1 MVRTAIALGATALL
15 LATALAAGSAAAS
28 APRYGAFKTPS
39 GNIVCGYGYGGTISP
54 AFIECGI
61 LSGLKPAPTNTCT
74 DIDYSGKRVSLTA
87 TGRAVPV
94 VCAGDPGPFLSLH
107 TAGVLAY
114 GRSWKGAGITCT
126 SGRTGL
132 TCRNLRGHGFFLS
145 RERWR
150 SF

>member
-1 MVRTAIALGATALL
+1 VVRPAIAAVLVL
-15 LATALAAGSAAAS
+15 LAAALAAGPAAAS
-28 APRYGAFKTPS
+28 AQRYGAFKTPS
-39 GNIVCGYGYGGTISP
+39 GNIVCGFGYGGTMNP

-61 LSGLKPAPTNTCT
+61 QSGLKPAPKNTCT

-107 TAGVLAY
+107 SARVLGY
-114 GRSWKGAGITCT
+114 GRLWKGPGITCT
-126 SGRTGL
+126 SRRTGL

-145 RERWR
+145 RAHWR